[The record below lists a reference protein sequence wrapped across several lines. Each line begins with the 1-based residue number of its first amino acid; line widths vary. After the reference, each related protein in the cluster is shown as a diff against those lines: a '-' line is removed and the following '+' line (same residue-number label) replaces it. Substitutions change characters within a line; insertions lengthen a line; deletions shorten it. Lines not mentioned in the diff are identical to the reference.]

1 MDEWECVLNEREYL
15 TGVFG
20 LSDIAVYCSTY
31 NLFRYVMVSTWRNQY
46 PNISCLS
53 IWVCFSWPHLTNW
66 RCRCSEEAC
75 LKMTFTNTGLAAA
88 VREGGQID
96 VRVDPTFVTVLVE
109 YMNRFEC
116 RQIDLLPRMWTT
128 RRKRLSVRRRR
139 QQQQWNV
146 VQ

>member
-31 NLFRYVMVSTWRNQY
+31 NLFRYVMVSTWRN
-46 PNISCLS
+46 
-53 IWVCFSWPHLTNW
+53 
-66 RCRCSEEAC
+66 
-75 LKMTFTNTGLAAA
+75 LAAA

-116 RQIDLLPRMWTT
+116 RQIDLLPRM
-128 RRKRLSVRRRR
+128 
-139 QQQQWNV
+139 
-146 VQ
+146 